1 MALRA
6 HSSCCRD
13 KVRVPANYSTPIK
26 LLADPKDDEWT
37 VFSRANFDP
46 QSKKFMVHR
55 LVDED
60 KQGTSSKT
68 TAVAPLGKHLVDFL
82 QLNSLRLT
90 GVIPSISTI
99 HALIGS
105 YRSDH
110 FQSLQ
115 LACFSATGS
124 SMPTEC
130 LQMIFAYVTGQMRRE
145 KMDYKDHIFDTVHH
159 ALQPC
164 SVCHKLLAIDTDS
177 RGEIRSSGESLC
189 SSDGILPRHQHSHRN
204 GVDHLH
210 VSCCPGLRKLELR
223 V

>member
-1 MALRA
+1 MELRA
-6 HSSCCRD
+6 HSSCCRG
-13 KVRVPANYSTPIK
+13 KVRVPANYSTPLK

-68 TAVAPLGKHLVDFL
+68 TAVAPLGTHLVNFL
-82 QLNSLRLT
+82 QLNSLRLM

-99 HALIGS
+99 HELIGS
-105 YRSDH
+105 NRSDH

-115 LACFSATGS
+115 LACLSATGRS
-124 SMPTEC
+124 IPMEC
-130 LQMIFAYVTGQMRRE
+130 LQMIFAYVSGEMRRV
-145 KMDYKDHIFDTVHH
+145 KMNYKDRIFDTVHH

-189 SSDGILPRHQHSHRN
+189 SSHGILPRHRHVSQN
-204 GVDHLH
+204 GEDHLH
-210 VSCCPGLRKLELR
+210 ILCCPGLRKLQLR
-223 V
+223 S